1 MGELQSGSD
10 NERIDEIC
18 HLTRV
23 AISETENED
32 DLQPEI
38 LRHLEECEKCRS
50 FREQNKKML
59 DALSQ
64 LSPGF
69 LSKNGIGL
77 ADSVM
82 EEVRKRKAFAP
93 SSSSLNRRM
102 FRHVGLAAA
111 CIVLLV
117 ASAPILLKM
126 LEPFEKTSP
135 SDAMNSSSAP
145 MSYNDSTMTEDGVD
159 FNYSDVEESEVV
171 DGAAGSSS
179 GELFDSNNAFN
190 NDSYT
195 GEVPSVSEDFAS
207 SAENTEQEQSESV
220 DKKLDVNTQQSDANT
235 NNGTKVNASVGSAGG
250 SSEFLNRF
258 SNETD
263 KQGESSTSL
272 KNSNDVALQNK
283 DSESTDFVAPPAS
296 NTLIL
301 GSSLSNSYVLQ
312 SGQQSSSP
320 ASVALAFVKDY
331 FAKNYT
337 VYEDD
342 YTVENISTTRVLV
355 RFKTNVDKVEIYV
368 YLSNDGNSWKIS
380 TDSDGQPEA
389 YAYYLED

>member
-38 LRHLEECEKCRS
+38 LRHLDECEKCRS
-50 FREQNKKML
+50 FREQNQKML

-117 ASAPILLKM
+117 ASAPILLRM
-126 LEPFEKTSP
+126 LEPFEK
-135 SDAMNSSSAP
+135 NSSDNRLNFSGSP
-145 MSYNDSTMTEDGVD
+145 MSYNDSAMTEDSVD
-159 FNYSDVEESEVV
+159 FNYSDVEESETV
-171 DGAAGSSS
+171 DGAAGISS
-179 GELFDSNNAFN
+179 GELFDSSNAFN

-235 NNGTKVNASVGSAGG
+235 DNGTKVNASVGSAETNDKVLHYF
-250 SSEFLNRF
+250 SSESEIQKNSYTS
-258 SNETD
+258 SN
-263 KQGESSTSL
+263 
-272 KNSNDVALQNK
+272 NSNDVALQNK

-296 NTLIL
+296 NNLIS
-301 GSSLSNSYVLQ
+301 GSSLSSSYILQ

-342 YTVENISTTRVLV
+342 YAIENISTTRVLV

>member
-159 FNYSDVEESEVV
+159 FNYSDVEESEIV

-179 GELFDSNNAFN
+179 GELFDSSNAFN

-195 GEVPSVSEDFAS
+195 GEVPSVSEDLVS

-342 YTVENISTTRVLV
+342 YAIENISTTRVLV

>member
-145 MSYNDSTMTEDGVD
+145 MSYNDSTMTDDSVD

-171 DGAAGSSS
+171 DGAVGSSS
-179 GELFDSNNAFN
+179 GELFDSSNAFN

-195 GEVPSVSEDFAS
+195 GEVPSVSEDLVS

-258 SNETD
+258 SNEMD

-283 DSESTDFVAPPAS
+283 DSVSSNFVAPPAS

-342 YTVENISTTRVLV
+342 YTVENISTTRILV

>member
-145 MSYNDSTMTEDGVD
+145 MSYNDSTMTDDSVD

-179 GELFDSNNAFN
+179 GELFDSSNAFN
-190 NDSYT
+190 EDSYT
-195 GEVPSVSEDFAS
+195 GEVPSVSEDLAS
-207 SAENTEQEQSESV
+207 SAKNTEQEQSESV

-283 DSESTDFVAPPAS
+283 DSVSSNFVAPPAS

-342 YTVENISTTRVLV
+342 YTTENISTTRILV

>member
-159 FNYSDVEESEVV
+159 FNYSDVEESEIV

-179 GELFDSNNAFN
+179 GELFDSSNAFN
-190 NDSYT
+190 DDSYT
-195 GEVPSVSEDFAS
+195 GEVPSVSEDLAS

-263 KQGESSTSL
+263 KQGKSSTSL

-283 DSESTDFVAPPAS
+283 DSVSSNFVAPPAS

-342 YTVENISTTRVLV
+342 YTVENISTTRILV

>member
-145 MSYNDSTMTEDGVD
+145 MSYNDSTMTEDSVD

-179 GELFDSNNAFN
+179 GELFDSSNAFN
-190 NDSYT
+190 DDSYT
-195 GEVPSVSEDFAS
+195 GEVPSVSEDLAS

-283 DSESTDFVAPPAS
+283 DSVSSNFVAPPAS

-342 YTVENISTTRVLV
+342 YTTENISTTRILV

-368 YLSNDGNSWKIS
+368 YLSSDGNSWKIS

>member
-135 SDAMNSSSAP
+135 SDAMNFSSAP
-145 MSYNDSTMTEDGVD
+145 MSYNDSTMTDDSVD

-179 GELFDSNNAFN
+179 GELFDSSNAFN
-190 NDSYT
+190 EDSYT
-195 GEVPSVSEDFAS
+195 GEVPSVSEDLAS

-250 SSEFLNRF
+250 SSELLNRF

-283 DSESTDFVAPPAS
+283 DSVSSNFVAPPAS

-342 YTVENISTTRVLV
+342 YTIENISTTRILV

-368 YLSNDGNSWKIS
+368 YLSSDGNSWKIS

>member
-159 FNYSDVEESEVV
+159 FNYSDVEESEIV

-179 GELFDSNNAFN
+179 GELFDSSNAFN
-190 NDSYT
+190 DDSYT
-195 GEVPSVSEDFAS
+195 GEVPSVSEDLAS

-263 KQGESSTSL
+263 KQGKSSTSL

-283 DSESTDFVAPPAS
+283 DSVSSNFVAPPAS

>member
-23 AISETENED
+23 AISEAENED

-145 MSYNDSTMTEDGVD
+145 MSYNDSTMTEDSVD

-179 GELFDSNNAFN
+179 GELFDSSNAFN
-190 NDSYT
+190 DDSYT
-195 GEVPSVSEDFAS
+195 GEVPSVSQDLAS
-207 SAENTEQEQSESV
+207 SA
-220 DKKLDVNTQQSDANT
+220 
-235 NNGTKVNASVGSAGG
+235 
-250 SSEFLNRF
+250 
-258 SNETD
+258 
-263 KQGESSTSL
+263 
-272 KNSNDVALQNK
+272 
-283 DSESTDFVAPPAS
+283 
-296 NTLIL
+296 
-301 GSSLSNSYVLQ
+301 
-312 SGQQSSSP
+312 
-320 ASVALAFVKDY
+320 
-331 FAKNYT
+331 
-337 VYEDD
+337 
-342 YTVENISTTRVLV
+342 
-355 RFKTNVDKVEIYV
+355 
-368 YLSNDGNSWKIS
+368 
-380 TDSDGQPEA
+380 
-389 YAYYLED
+389 

>member
-50 FREQNKKML
+50 FREQNQKML

-117 ASAPILLKM
+117 ASSPILLRM
-126 LEPFEKTSP
+126 LEPFEK
-135 SDAMNSSSAP
+135 NSSDNRLNFSGSP
-145 MSYNDSTMTEDGVD
+145 MSYNDSAMTEDSVD

-179 GELFDSNNAFN
+179 GELFDSSNAFN

-195 GEVPSVSEDFAS
+195 GEVPSVSDDLVS
-207 SAENTEQEQSESV
+207 SAENTEQEQSKSV

-283 DSESTDFVAPPAS
+283 DSVSSNFVAPPAS

-342 YTVENISTTRVLV
+342 YAIENISTTRVLV

>member
-159 FNYSDVEESEVV
+159 FNYSDVEESEIV

-179 GELFDSNNAFN
+179 GELFDSSNAFN
-190 NDSYT
+190 DDSYT
-195 GEVPSVSEDFAS
+195 GEVPSVSEDLAS

-263 KQGESSTSL
+263 KQGKSSTSL

-283 DSESTDFVAPPAS
+283 DSVSSNFVAPPAS
-296 NTLIL
+296 NNLIS
-301 GSSLSNSYVLQ
+301 GSSLSNSYILQ

-342 YTVENISTTRVLV
+342 YAIENISTTRVLV

-380 TDSDGQPEA
+380 TDSDGTAGSICVLP
-389 YAYYLED
+389 

>member
-135 SDAMNSSSAP
+135 SDAMNSSIAP
-145 MSYNDSTMTEDGVD
+145 MSYNDSTMTEGSVD

-179 GELFDSNNAFN
+179 GKLFDSSNAFDE
-190 NDSYT
+190 DSYT
-195 GEVPSVSEDFAS
+195 GEVPSVSEDLAS
-207 SAENTEQEQSESV
+207 SAENTEPEQSESV

-283 DSESTDFVAPPAS
+283 DSESTDFVVPPAS
-296 NTLIL
+296 NNLIS
-301 GSSLSNSYVLQ
+301 GSSLSNSYILQ

-342 YTVENISTTRVLV
+342 YTTENISTTRVLV

-368 YLSNDGNSWKIS
+368 YLSSDGNSWKIS

>member
-145 MSYNDSTMTEDGVD
+145 MSYNDSTMTEDSVD

-179 GELFDSNNAFN
+179 GELFDSSNAFN
-190 NDSYT
+190 EDSYT
-195 GEVPSVSEDFAS
+195 GEVPSVSEDLAS

-283 DSESTDFVAPPAS
+283 DSVSSNFVAPPAS
-296 NTLIL
+296 NNLIS
-301 GSSLSNSYVLQ
+301 GSSLSNSYILK

-342 YTVENISTTRVLV
+342 YTTENISTTRILV

>member
-135 SDAMNSSSAP
+135 SDAMNSSIAP
-145 MSYNDSTMTEDGVD
+145 MSYNDSTMTEGSVD

-171 DGAAGSSS
+171 NGAAGSSS
-179 GELFDSNNAFN
+179 GELFDSSNAFN

-195 GEVPSVSEDFAS
+195 GEVPSVSEDLAS

-283 DSESTDFVAPPAS
+283 DSVSSNFVAPPAS

-342 YTVENISTTRVLV
+342 YTTENISTTRVLV

>member
-135 SDAMNSSSAP
+135 SDAMNSSIAP
-145 MSYNDSTMTEDGVD
+145 MSYNDSTMTEGSVD

-179 GELFDSNNAFN
+179 GKLFDSSNAFDE
-190 NDSYT
+190 DSYT
-195 GEVPSVSEDFAS
+195 GEVPSVSEDLAS

-296 NTLIL
+296 NNLIS
-301 GSSLSNSYVLQ
+301 GSSLSNSYILQ

-342 YTVENISTTRVLV
+342 YTTENISTTRVLV

-368 YLSNDGNSWKIS
+368 YLSSDGNSWKIS

>member
-126 LEPFEKTSP
+126 LEPFEKPSP
-135 SDAMNSSSAP
+135 SDAMNSSIAP
-145 MSYNDSTMTEDGVD
+145 MSYNDSTMTEDSVD

-179 GELFDSNNAFN
+179 GELFDSSNAFN

-195 GEVPSVSEDFAS
+195 GEVPSVSEDLAS

-263 KQGESSTSL
+263 KQGKSSTSL

-283 DSESTDFVAPPAS
+283 DSVSSNFVAPPAS

-355 RFKTNVDKVEIYV
+355 RFKANVDKVEIYV

>member
-117 ASAPILLKM
+117 ASAPILLRM
-126 LEPFEKTSP
+126 LEPFEK
-135 SDAMNSSSAP
+135 NSSDNRLNFSGSP
-145 MSYNDSTMTEDGVD
+145 MSYNDSAMTEDSVD
-159 FNYSDVEESEVV
+159 LNYSDVEESETV

-179 GELFDSNNAFN
+179 GELFDSSNTFN

-195 GEVPSVSEDFAS
+195 GEVPSVSEDLVS
-207 SAENTEQEQSESV
+207 SAENTEQEQSKSV
-220 DKKLDVNTQQSDANT
+220 DKKLDVNTQQSDADT
-235 NNGTKVNASVGSAGG
+235 NNGTKVNASVGSAETNDKVLHYF
-250 SSEFLNRF
+250 SSESEIQKNSYTS
-258 SNETD
+258 SN
-263 KQGESSTSL
+263 
-272 KNSNDVALQNK
+272 NSNDVALQNK
-283 DSESTDFVAPPAS
+283 DSVSTDFVAPPAS
-296 NTLIL
+296 NNLIS
-301 GSSLSNSYVLQ
+301 GSSLSNSYILQ

-342 YTVENISTTRVLV
+342 YAIENISTTRVLV

>member
-342 YTVENISTTRVLV
+342 YTVENISTTRILV

>member
-126 LEPFEKTSP
+126 LEPFEKPSP

-145 MSYNDSTMTEDGVD
+145 MSYNDSAMTEDSVD
-159 FNYSDVEESEVV
+159 FNYSDVEESETV

-179 GELFDSNNAFN
+179 GELFDSSNAFN
-190 NDSYT
+190 EDSYT
-195 GEVPSVSEDFAS
+195 GEVPSVSEDLAS

-220 DKKLDVNTQQSDANT
+220 DKKLDVNTQQSDADT
-235 NNGTKVNASVGSAGG
+235 NNGTKVNASVGSAETNDKVLHFF
-250 SSEFLNRF
+250 SSESEIQKNSYTS
-258 SNETD
+258 SNY
-263 KQGESSTSL
+263 
-272 KNSNDVALQNK
+272 SNDVALQNK

-296 NTLIL
+296 NNLIS
-301 GSSLSNSYVLQ
+301 GSSLSNSYILK

-342 YTVENISTTRVLV
+342 YAIENISTTRVLV

>member
-145 MSYNDSTMTEDGVD
+145 MSYNDSAMTDDSVD

-179 GELFDSNNAFN
+179 GELFDSSNAFN

-195 GEVPSVSEDFAS
+195 GEVPSVSEDLAS

-283 DSESTDFVAPPAS
+283 DSVSSNFVAPPAS

-342 YTVENISTTRVLV
+342 YTVENISTTRILV

>member
-145 MSYNDSTMTEDGVD
+145 MSYNDSTMTDDSVD

-171 DGAAGSSS
+171 DGAVGSSS
-179 GELFDSNNAFN
+179 GELFDSSNAFN

-195 GEVPSVSEDFAS
+195 GEVPSVSEDLVS

-258 SNETD
+258 SNEMD

-283 DSESTDFVAPPAS
+283 DSVSSNFVAPPAS

>member
-145 MSYNDSTMTEDGVD
+145 MSYNDSTMTDDSVD

-171 DGAAGSSS
+171 DGAAGSFS
-179 GELFDSNNAFN
+179 GELFDSSNAFN

-195 GEVPSVSEDFAS
+195 GEVPSVSEDLAS

-283 DSESTDFVAPPAS
+283 DSVSSNFVAPPAS

-342 YTVENISTTRVLV
+342 YAIENISTTRVLV

>member
-38 LRHLEECEKCRS
+38 LRHLDECEKCRS

-145 MSYNDSTMTEDGVD
+145 MSYNDSTMTDDSVD

-179 GELFDSNNAFN
+179 GELFDSSNAFN
-190 NDSYT
+190 DDSYT
-195 GEVPSVSEDFAS
+195 GEVPSVSEDLAS

-220 DKKLDVNTQQSDANT
+220 DKKLDVNTQQSDADT

-283 DSESTDFVAPPAS
+283 DSVSSNFVAPPAS

-342 YTVENISTTRVLV
+342 YTTENISTTRVLV

>member
-50 FREQNKKML
+50 FREQNQKML

-117 ASAPILLKM
+117 ASSPILLRM
-126 LEPFEKTSP
+126 LEPFEK
-135 SDAMNSSSAP
+135 NSSDNRLNFSGSP
-145 MSYNDSTMTEDGVD
+145 MSYNDSAMTEDSVD
-159 FNYSDVEESEVV
+159 FNYSDVEESETV

-179 GELFDSNNAFN
+179 GELFDSSNAFN

-195 GEVPSVSEDFAS
+195 GEVPSVSDDLVS
-207 SAENTEQEQSESV
+207 SAENTEQEQSKSV

-235 NNGTKVNASVGSAGG
+235 NNGTKVNASVGSAETNDKVLHYF
-250 SSEFLNRF
+250 SSESEIQKNSYTS
-258 SNETD
+258 SN
-263 KQGESSTSL
+263 
-272 KNSNDVALQNK
+272 NSNDVALQNK

-296 NTLIL
+296 NNLIS
-301 GSSLSNSYVLQ
+301 GSSLSNSYILK

-342 YTVENISTTRVLV
+342 YAIENISTTRVLV

>member
-38 LRHLEECEKCRS
+38 LRHLDECEKCRS

-145 MSYNDSTMTEDGVD
+145 MSYNDGTMTEDSVD

-179 GELFDSNNAFN
+179 GELFDSSNAFN
-190 NDSYT
+190 DDSYT
-195 GEVPSVSEDFAS
+195 GEVPSVSEDLAS

-283 DSESTDFVAPPAS
+283 DSVSSNFVAPPAS

>member
-159 FNYSDVEESEVV
+159 FNYSDVEESEIV

-179 GELFDSNNAFN
+179 GELFDSSNAFN

-283 DSESTDFVAPPAS
+283 DSVSSNFVAPPAS

-368 YLSNDGNSWKIS
+368 YLSSDGNSWKIS

>member
-82 EEVRKRKAFAP
+82 EEVRKRKTFAP

-145 MSYNDSTMTEDGVD
+145 MSYNDSTMTDDSVD
-159 FNYSDVEESEVV
+159 FNYSDVEESEIV

-179 GELFDSNNAFN
+179 GELFDSSNAFN

-195 GEVPSVSEDFAS
+195 GEVPSVSEDLAS

-235 NNGTKVNASVGSAGG
+235 NNGTKVNASVGSAETNDKVLHYF
-250 SSEFLNRF
+250 SSESEIQKNSYTS
-258 SNETD
+258 SN
-263 KQGESSTSL
+263 
-272 KNSNDVALQNK
+272 NSNDDALQNK

-296 NTLIL
+296 NNLIS

-342 YTVENISTTRVLV
+342 YTVENISTTRILV

>member
-135 SDAMNSSSAP
+135 SDAMNSSIAP
-145 MSYNDSTMTEDGVD
+145 MSYNDSTMTEDSVD

-171 DGAAGSSS
+171 NGAAGSSS
-179 GELFDSNNAFN
+179 GKLFDSSNAFN
-190 NDSYT
+190 EDSYT
-195 GEVPSVSEDFAS
+195 GEVPSVSEDLVS

-235 NNGTKVNASVGSAGG
+235 NNGTKVNASVGSAETNDKVLHYF
-250 SSEFLNRF
+250 SSESEIQKNSYTS
-258 SNETD
+258 SN
-263 KQGESSTSL
+263 
-272 KNSNDVALQNK
+272 NSNDVALQNK

-342 YTVENISTTRVLV
+342 YAIENISTTRVLV
-355 RFKTNVDKVEIYV
+355 RFKTNFDKVEIYV

>member
-38 LRHLEECEKCRS
+38 LRHLDECEKCRS

-145 MSYNDSTMTEDGVD
+145 MSYNDGTMTDDSVD

-171 DGAAGSSS
+171 NGAAGSSS
-179 GELFDSNNAFN
+179 GELFDSSNAFN
-190 NDSYT
+190 DDSYT
-195 GEVPSVSEDFAS
+195 GEVPSVSEDLAS

-283 DSESTDFVAPPAS
+283 DSVSSNFVAPPAS

>member
-145 MSYNDSTMTEDGVD
+145 MSYNDSTMTEDSVD

-179 GELFDSNNAFN
+179 GELFDSSNAFN
-190 NDSYT
+190 EDSYT
-195 GEVPSVSEDFAS
+195 GEVPSVSEDLAS

-263 KQGESSTSL
+263 KQGKSSTSL

-283 DSESTDFVAPPAS
+283 DSVSSNFVAPPAS

>member
-135 SDAMNSSSAP
+135 SDAMNSSIAP
-145 MSYNDSTMTEDGVD
+145 MSYNDSTMTEGSVD

-179 GELFDSNNAFN
+179 GKLFDSSNAFDE
-190 NDSYT
+190 DSYT
-195 GEVPSVSEDFAS
+195 GEVPSVSEDLAS

-283 DSESTDFVAPPAS
+283 DSESTDFVVPPAS
-296 NTLIL
+296 NNLIS
-301 GSSLSNSYVLQ
+301 GSSLSNSYILQ

-342 YTVENISTTRVLV
+342 YTTENISTTRVLV

-368 YLSNDGNSWKIS
+368 YLSSDGNSWKIS

>member
-1 MGELQSGSD
+1 
-10 NERIDEIC
+10 
-18 HLTRV
+18 
-23 AISETENED
+23 
-32 DLQPEI
+32 
-38 LRHLEECEKCRS
+38 
-50 FREQNKKML
+50 
-59 DALSQ
+59 
-64 LSPGF
+64 
-69 LSKNGIGL
+69 
-77 ADSVM
+77 
-82 EEVRKRKAFAP
+82 
-93 SSSSLNRRM
+93 M

-159 FNYSDVEESEVV
+159 FNYSDVEESEIV

-179 GELFDSNNAFN
+179 GELFDSSNAFN
-190 NDSYT
+190 DDSYT
-195 GEVPSVSEDFAS
+195 GEVPSVSEDLAS

-263 KQGESSTSL
+263 KQGKSSTSL

-283 DSESTDFVAPPAS
+283 DSVSSNFVAPPAS
-296 NTLIL
+296 NNLIS
-301 GSSLSNSYVLQ
+301 GSSLSNSYILQ

-342 YTVENISTTRVLV
+342 YAIENISTTRVLV

-380 TDSDGQPEA
+380 TDSDGTAGSICVLP
-389 YAYYLED
+389 

>member
-38 LRHLEECEKCRS
+38 LRHLDECEKCRS

-145 MSYNDSTMTEDGVD
+145 MSYNDSTMTDDSVD

-171 DGAAGSSS
+171 DGAAGSSF
-179 GELFDSNNAFN
+179 GELFDSSNAFN

-195 GEVPSVSEDFAS
+195 GEVPSVSEDLTS

-235 NNGTKVNASVGSAGG
+235 NNGTKVNASVGSAETNDKVLHYF
-250 SSEFLNRF
+250 SSESEIQKNSYTS
-258 SNETD
+258 SN
-263 KQGESSTSL
+263 
-272 KNSNDVALQNK
+272 NSNDVALQNK

-296 NTLIL
+296 NNLIS
-301 GSSLSNSYVLQ
+301 GSSLSNSYILK

-342 YTVENISTTRVLV
+342 YAIENISTTRVLV